1 MFDLIPWR
9 RKEEE
14 GSAAGSPR
22 TFQREFDELVER
34 FFGQEPVFSRSLF
47 SRTFTPVVD
56 IVENENDIIV
66 KAEIPGMEQ
75 NDLDVNLAGDVLTI
89 KGEKKAEHEERGDNF
104 HRIERSYGSFSRS
117 LALPCEV
124 QQDKAEANYKNGVL
138 SLRLP
143 KSESCKKK
151 AVKITIH

>member
-14 GSAAGSPR
+14 GTPAGSPR
-22 TFQREFDELVER
+22 TFQREFDDLVER

-75 NDLDVNLAGDVLTI
+75 KDLDVNLAGDVLTI

>member
-9 RKEEE
+9 R
-14 GSAAGSPR
+14 
-22 TFQREFDELVER
+22 RERETTPVAFRRDFDDLVER
-34 FFGQEPVFSRSLF
+34 FFGEEPVFSHRLF
-47 SRTFTPVVD
+47 GRTFSPVVD

-75 NDLDVNLAGDVLTI
+75 KDLDVNLVGDVLTI
-89 KGEKKAEHEERGDNF
+89 KGEKKSEHEEKGDNF

-117 LALPCEV
+117 FALPCEV
-124 QQDKAEANYKNGVL
+124 RGDKVEAHYKNGVL
-138 SLRLP
+138 SLKLP
-143 KSESCKKK
+143 KSENCKTK

>member
-1 MFDLIPWR
+1 MLDLIPWR

-22 TFQREFDELVER
+22 ILQREFDELVER
-34 FFGQEPVFSRSLF
+34 FFCQEPVFSRSLF

-75 NDLDVNLAGDVLTI
+75 KDLDVNLAGDVLTI
-89 KGEKKAEHEERGDNF
+89 KGEKKAEHEEKGDNL
-104 HRIERSYGSFSRS
+104 HRIERSYGNFSRS

-151 AVKITIH
+151 AVKITVH

>member
-14 GSAAGSPR
+14 GTAAGSPR
-22 TFQREFDELVER
+22 LFQREFDDLVER

-56 IVENENDIIV
+56 IAETENDIMVI
-66 KAEIPGMEQ
+66 AEIPGMEQ
-75 NDLDVNLAGDVLTI
+75 KDLDVNLTGDVLTI
-89 KGEKKAEHEERGDNF
+89 KGEKKAEHEEKGDNF
-104 HRIERSYGSFSRS
+104 HRIERSYGSFSLS
-117 LALPCEV
+117 FALPCEV
-124 QQDKAEANYKNGVL
+124 QQDKAEATYKNGVL

-151 AVKITIH
+151 AVKITVH